1 LLQKDA
7 KQKFPLDF
15 ERNPLHAVS
24 RRRKRKK
31 MKKTNLFAVLAL
43 AAAPALLHAQ
53 TTNYSDVVGYVSTT
67 LASRSD
73 TIISPQVLRTTELTA
88 PVSNV
93 SSAADQ
99 AVLTL
104 DGVSLTADQFKY
116 ASGTQPKTYFVLVTA
131 GNLTGTY
138 FLVASNTSNQ
148 ITVNLD
154 GLTAGAAD
162 ITSIE
167 VRPCWTL
174 NTLFPASDA
183 NVSFIPS
190 ASNTPPNRRTQL
202 LLPNFT
208 ANGINRAAASTYFFN
223 NTTGVQDWV
232 TTASTSA
239 KAGDTAIAPGQ
250 YIIHRNTS
258 GAATPPPN
266 LTFTHSGGVLARPL
280 SQYIGTLTTARTDTI
295 LSLPRPTDYRLSEL
309 GFDTNSFV
317 SSANATPPQ
326 RRDELLV
333 IAPTGSGINRAASA
347 TYFRVGTNWYSTAA
361 STTITNN
368 AVVPAGAALIIR
380 KYQSNGQ
387 DRVLTNNLNASL

>member
-1 LLQKDA
+1 
-7 KQKFPLDF
+7 
-15 ERNPLHAVS
+15 
-24 RRRKRKK
+24 

-43 AAAPALLHAQ
+43 ATTPAFLHAQ

-73 TIISPQVLRTTELTA
+73 TIISPQVLRPTELTA

-93 SSAADQ
+93 SSVADQ

-154 GLTAGAAD
+154 GLTAVGAD

-174 NTLFPASDA
+174 NTLLPASDA

-190 ASNTPPNRRTQL
+190 ANNTPPNRRTQL

-223 NTTGVQDWV
+223 NATGVQDWV

-326 RRDELLV
+326 RRDELLMIPPV
-333 IAPTGSGINRAASA
+333 GSGINRAPSA
-347 TYFRVGTNWYSTAA
+347 TFFRVGTNWYSTAA
-361 STTITNN
+361 SATITNN
-368 AVVPAGAALIIR
+368 AIVPAGAALIIR